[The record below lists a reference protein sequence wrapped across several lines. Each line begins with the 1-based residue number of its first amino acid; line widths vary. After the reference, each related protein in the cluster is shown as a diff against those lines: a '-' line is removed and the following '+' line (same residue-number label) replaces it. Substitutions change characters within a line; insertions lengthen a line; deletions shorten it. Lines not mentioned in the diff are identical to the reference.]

1 MLHELV
7 ALITD
12 TEAALRRVNESG
24 TCQQIKRKNAMNRIV
39 VGYFCKPVHAQVKK
53 EKGNGNFNSCNCEF
67 ISHNILYI
75 RITIIV
81 CLQI

>member
-24 TCQQIKRKNAMNRIV
+24 MCQQIKRKNAMNKVV
-39 VGYFCKPVHAQVKK
+39 VGFFCQSVHAQVKK
-53 EKGNGNFNSCNCEF
+53 RKRKS
-67 ISHNILYI
+67 
-75 RITIIV
+75 
-81 CLQI
+81 